1 MIICNGFPKCG
12 VHALS
17 KACGL
22 LSLPSQLGHFTWE
35 ERDKAFAGDKH
46 VLIIRDPRNALI
58 SRLRMDGQQLTSG
71 NIILRI
77 NEYETGDKGFVDAFS
92 RYTAWL
98 KNKNTHIVRFEDLIK
113 DDTEIKALAKHLG
126 TPYFA
131 DAFDNLEG
139 FTKGS

>member
-71 NIILRI
+71 NIILLLMI
-77 NEYETGDKGFVDAFS
+77 VTGK
-92 RYTAWL
+92 R
-98 KNKNTHIVRFEDLIK
+98 LIPFFPC
-113 DDTEIKALAKHLG
+113 EM
-126 TPYFA
+126 P
-131 DAFDNLEG
+131 
-139 FTKGS
+139 